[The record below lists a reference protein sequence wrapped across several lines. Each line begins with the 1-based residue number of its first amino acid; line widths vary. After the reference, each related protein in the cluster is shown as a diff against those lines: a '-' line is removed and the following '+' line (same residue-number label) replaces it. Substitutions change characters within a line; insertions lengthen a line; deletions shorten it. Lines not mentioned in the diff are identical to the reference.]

1 MGESKHT
8 VFPSILIIVQ
18 FDRQHER
25 PGRQLLAYWRAEMHQ
40 LIHTN
45 VPSRVIGADS
55 TERILW
61 AYRLIIVT
69 PGLQLNEKHQALLA
83 YKY

>member
-8 VFPSILIIVQ
+8 VFPSLLIVVH

-25 PGRQLLAYWRAEMHQ
+25 PGRQLLAYWRAEMRQ
-40 LIHTN
+40 LIYTN

-61 AYRLIIVT
+61 TYRLIRVT
-69 PGLQLNEKHQALLA
+69 PGLQLNEKYEALLA
-83 YKY
+83 YRY